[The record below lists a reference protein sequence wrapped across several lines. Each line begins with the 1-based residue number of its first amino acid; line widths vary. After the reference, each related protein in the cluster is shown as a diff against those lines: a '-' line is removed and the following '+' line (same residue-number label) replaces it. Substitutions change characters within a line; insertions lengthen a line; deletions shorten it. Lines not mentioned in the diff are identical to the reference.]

1 MPPPKFLDLFITHN
15 SHETGRHQS
24 SNVIFFH
31 PIYFYIIYWINTHL
45 ALCLRATWSS
55 RPWSLWRLK
64 SPWASILTSTKQRR
78 SAQREPFA
86 LHRCVCMLSDTFIG
100 SITETN
106 ENPWRE
112 RPHFFSIGPQSS
124 RHVLFF
130 IKDLHVG
137 MDHHWSEHH
146 DFSFNTGNW
155 FTPWFTNDNFHTMG
169 LKGGQEGVIWLVGL
183 QKFFTSFHLCLIF
196 AIALPLHHFLVHQE
210 TDTKW
215 PSFIFCHL
223 SE

>member
-55 RPWSLWRLK
+55 RPWSLYGGWNLHELLFWQVPSREGAHRGHLPFTDVYACFLILSLAQLLK
-64 SPWASILTSTKQRR
+64 PMKIH
-78 SAQREPFA
+78 E
-86 LHRCVCMLSDTFIG
+86 
-100 SITETN
+100 
-106 ENPWRE
+106 E

-169 LKGGQEGVIWLVGL
+169 LKEAKKVSYG
-183 QKFFTSFHLCLIF
+183 S
-196 AIALPLHHFLVHQE
+196 
-210 TDTKW
+210 
-215 PSFIFCHL
+215 
-223 SE
+223 